1 MKWPAS
7 LTVMRHAESVYNILK
22 AKKAEDPQYQE
33 FKREFEKHPYSDKTR
48 ALAVLVGE
56 KYALKM
62 SDYDTPLSVIGR
74 TQAETTGYK
83 MRRGTEHSFV
93 KPDVVLV
100 SPYVRTRETLDLV
113 QSGGFNLGDTPVVH
127 EDRIREQE
135 HGLSLLHSDWRVFHA
150 LNPDQK
156 RLRDTMGPYWYQYPQ
171 GESVSMVR
179 DRIRDVLSMIIREY
193 AGQHVLMVTHHLTIL
208 SLRANLERLSPEE
221 FIRLDNH
228 EKPVNCG
235 ITIYRGEPKL
245 GKNGKLVLESYN
257 TCLWDQPKAA

>member
-1 MKWPAS
+1 M
-7 LTVMRHAESVYNILK
+7 
-22 AKKAEDPQYQE
+22 
-33 FKREFEKHPYSDKTR
+33 
-48 ALAVLVGE
+48 
-56 KYALKM
+56 
-62 SDYDTPLSVIGR
+62 
-74 TQAETTGYK
+74 
-83 MRRGTEHSFV
+83 
-93 KPDVVLV
+93 
-100 SPYVRTRETLDLV
+100 
-113 QSGGFNLGDTPVVH
+113 
-127 EDRIREQE
+127 
-135 HGLSLLHSDWRVFHA
+135 FHA